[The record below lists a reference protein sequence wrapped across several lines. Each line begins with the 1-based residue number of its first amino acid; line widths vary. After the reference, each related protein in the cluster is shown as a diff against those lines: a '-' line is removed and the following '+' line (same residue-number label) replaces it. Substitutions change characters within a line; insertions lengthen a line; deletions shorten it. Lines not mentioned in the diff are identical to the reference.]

1 MTDERTATAERI
13 AVTALRLF
21 TAHGYAGVSM
31 EQVRRQAGVS
41 NGSLYHHFRSRAELV
56 AHLFLGGITEAQ
68 ELTLRTLSQA
78 PDAEAGVRGVVAAQL
93 DWVQGHPDLA
103 RLVYSDPHDEVLL
116 AAEPTFGAHNR
127 RYVEVVSGWLD
138 THMSP
143 GTLIRRRFAVAH
155 ALWAGPTQ
163 EFCRHWLH
171 GRSRLAPREVA
182 GELGDGAW
190 AALAA
195 PGTTPRTKPGTE

>member
-1 MTDERTATAERI
+1 MTDGRTGTADRI
-13 AVTALRLF
+13 AEVALRLF
-21 TAHGYAGVSM
+21 TPHGYAGVSM

-93 DWVQGHPDLA
+93 NWVEQHPELA

-116 AAEPTFGAHNR
+116 AAEPAFGAHNR
-127 RYVEVVSGWLD
+127 RYVEIVSGWLD
-138 THMSP
+138 THMRRD
-143 GTLIRRRFAVAH
+143 TLTRRPFAVAH

-171 GRSRLAPREVA
+171 GRSPLAPHEAA
-182 GELGDGAW
+182 GDLGEGAW
-190 AALAA
+190 AALTA
-195 PGTTPRTKPGTE
+195 PGTKRGME